1 MWAALFVSDISY
13 RSTNYLKAKP
23 TPLYGEIVVSDDGNN
38 LMDFAVEITKQLIRG
53 GETFQSEIL
62 GEWETLS
69 TSAPDYSILSRSIF
83 VHLVENFYIW
93 LSF

>member
-1 MWAALFVSDISY
+1 M
-13 RSTNYLKAKP
+13 
-23 TPLYGEIVVSDDGNN
+23 SDDGNN

-83 VHLVENFYIW
+83 VHLVETFYYLPIAVKFDNNTH
-93 LSF
+93 SSRGCP